1 MTDKYFLRKFFFEIL
16 YRNLNVYIMF
26 LIVVAFIFKN
36 CTVLYVIANI
46 LNDFVYTNSLLYKR
60 KKLVLF
66 YFLPP
71 LSQLSSFC

>member
-36 CTVLYVIANI
+36 CTVLYVITNI
-46 LNDFVYTNSLLYKR
+46 LNDFIYTNSLLYKR

-66 YFLPP
+66 YFLLP
-71 LSQLSSFC
+71 LLQLCSFR